1 MKTDHL
7 LDGVLGPA
15 PDDPRFT
22 ASLAATLK
30 AARGRRYR
38 RQTARAAAVF
48 AVLFLAGWAGW
59 RGTSP
64 RPTTER
70 LAGMAALAAM
80 PERQPG
86 FVRIESAPM
95 PAAFLLET
103 RADSAVSF
111 STKPG
116 ATVEW
121 ITDDQLLALAP
132 GCLALT
138 RSARGLEFVALCD
151 DLIRSP

>member
-1 MKTDHL
+1 MNTDHL

-15 PDDPRFT
+15 PDDPRFA

-38 RQTARAAAVF
+38 RQTARGAALAV
-48 AVLFLAGWAGW
+48 VLLAGWAGW

-64 RPTTER
+64 QPATER
-70 LAGMAALAAM
+70 RAGIAVPAAVE
-80 PERQPG
+80 ERQPG

-103 RADSAVSF
+103 RTDSVVSF

-116 ATVEW
+116 KTVEW
-121 ITDDQLLALAP
+121 ITDDELLALAP

-138 RSARGLEFVALCD
+138 RSARGMEFVALCD

>member
-38 RQTARAAAVF
+38 RQTARGAAVL
-48 AVLFLAGWAGW
+48 AVLILAGWAGW

-70 LAGMAALAAM
+70 LAGMAAPAAM

-86 FVRIESAPM
+86 FVRIQPSP
-95 PAAFLLET
+95 FQRN
-103 RADSAVSF
+103 RARPWNGSP
-111 STKPG
+111 T
-116 ATVEW
+116 
-121 ITDDQLLALAP
+121 IN
-132 GCLALT
+132 CLPW
-138 RSARGLEFVALCD
+138 RRDVW
-151 DLIRSP
+151 P